1 MARKRDYYEVLGV
14 DRNASSADIKKAFR
28 KMAFQ
33 HHPDRNR
40 DDGAEQNFKE
50 VNEAYEVLSDPDK
63 RAAYDRFGHAGAQG
77 FGGRGFEG
85 FDFGGFGD
93 IFETFFGGA
102 TTARRSGTQRGGD
115 LKYSMAISFEEA
127 IFGCEKE
134 LEIVRMEPC
143 SACRGTKSAP
153 GSQPERCSTCNGT
166 GEIRRAQRSIFGQFI
181 NVVPCSQCHGEGRVI
196 TRPCPNCRGQGKE
209 RFTRKISIKVP
220 AGVDGGTQIRLSGE
234 GDLGRNGGSPG
245 NLYVA
250 LAVNKHKYFKRDGHD
265 IFYELPVNFAQAA
278 LGDEIDIPTLDGDFA
293 LKIPSGCQ
301 TGRIFRLK
309 EKGVPHLRGRGRGDQ
324 LVRVNVVTPEALD
337 GDQKKLFKELAKTLG
352 KARLAH
358 DDKGFFNRVKDTFG
372 SGS

>member
-1 MARKRDYYEVLGV
+1 MARKRDYYEILGV
-14 DRNASSADIKKAFR
+14 DRNASAADIKKAFR

-33 HHPDRNR
+33 HHPDRNK

-102 TTARRSGTQRGGD
+102 TTARRSGPQRGGD

-127 IFGCEKE
+127 VFGCEKE

-143 SACRGTKSAP
+143 STCRGTKSAP
-153 GSQPERCSTCNGT
+153 GSQPERCAACNGT
-166 GEIRRAQRSIFGQFI
+166 GEVRRAQRSIFGQFI
-181 NVVPCSQCHGEGRVI
+181 NVVACSQCHGEGKII

-209 RFTRKISIKVP
+209 RVTRKISIKVP

-234 GDLGRNGGSPG
+234 GDLGKNGGSSG

-250 LAVNKHKYFKRDGHD
+250 LSVNKHKYFKRDGTD
-265 IFYELPVNFAQAA
+265 ILYELPVNFAQAA
-278 LGDEIDIPTLDGDFA
+278 LGDEIDIPTLDGDFT

-324 LVRVNVVTPEALD
+324 LVRVHVVTPESLD
-337 GDQKKLFKELAKTLG
+337 RDQKKLFKELSRTLG
-352 KARLAH
+352 KAKLTP
-358 DDKGFFNRVKDTFG
+358 DDKSFFDKVKDTFG
-372 SGS
+372 SDS

>member
-1 MARKRDYYEVLGV
+1 VARKRDYYEVLGI
-14 DRNASSADIKKAFR
+14 DRNASAADIKKAFR

-33 HHPDRNR
+33 HHPDRNK
-40 DDGAEQNFKE
+40 DDGAEQNFKD

-102 TTARRSGTQRGGD
+102 STARRSGPQRGGD

-127 IFGCEKE
+127 VFGCDKE

-143 SACRGTKSAP
+143 STCRGTKSAP
-153 GSQPERCSTCNGT
+153 GSQPERCAACNGT

-181 NVVPCSQCHGEGRVI
+181 NVVPCTQCGGEGKII

-209 RFTRKISIKVP
+209 RATRKISIKVP
-220 AGVDGGTQIRLSGE
+220 AGVDGGTQIRMSGE

-250 LAVNKHKYFKRDGHD
+250 LSVNKHKYFKRDGTD
-265 IFYELPVNFAQAA
+265 ILYELPVNFAQAA

-324 LVRVNVVTPEALD
+324 LVRIHVVTPESLD
-337 GDQKKLFKELAKTLG
+337 GDQKKLFKDLAKTLG
-352 KARLAH
+352 KAKLAP
-358 DDKGFFNRVKDTFG
+358 DDKSFFDKVKDTFG
-372 SGS
+372 SAS